1 MNLMRNINEMAM
13 EMKLSP
19 DLQEVAKRLA
29 EFWRERAEGMTDD
42 ELSEAIG
49 MDMENVPGVEGDPEI
64 ANRLI
69 PVVVSM
75 VRGG

>member
-13 EMKLSP
+13 EMNLSP

-29 EFWRERAEGMTDD
+29 DFWRERAEGMEDD
-42 ELSEAIG
+42 ELREAIG

-64 ANRLI
+64 ANKLI
-69 PVVVSM
+69 PVIMSM

>member
-1 MNLMRNINEMAM
+1 MKLMKNINEMAT

-19 DLQEVAKRLA
+19 DLQDIARRMA
-29 EFWRERAEGMTDD
+29 EFWKVRANDMTED

-49 MDMENVPGVEGDPEI
+49 MDMENVPGVEGDPQL
-64 ANRLI
+64 ADKLI
-69 PVVVSM
+69 PIVVSM